1 MISMK
6 TDEKTAIAAKEDKD
20 LALPRVAGGLGIRG
34 LEEEDAS
41 ILPIP
46 FVRVVQGQSKDTKT
60 KDGKDAPEGHFFFND
75 TREAFSEL
83 TFCILKSKVVVTEFE
98 RDGVKKPTTQRKI
111 LGITMDTK
119 KIFMLTISVTSF
131 SNYGRLIAEM
141 KQNKVVNVWDH
152 MVTTTTEKQENEKG
166 KFFVVNFALGEALT
180 ADDTIE
186 LGLEFEQHKKVLE
199 KKEEEY
205 TNEEGEALPFK

>member
-1 MISMK
+1 MK
-6 TDEKTAIAAKEDKD
+6 TDKPEIVKKDTAD
-20 LALPRVAGGLGIRG
+20 LVLPRVAGGLGIRG

-75 TREAFSEL
+75 TREAFETL

-111 LGITMDTK
+111 LGITMTTK
-119 KIFMLTISVTSF
+119 KVFMLTISITSF
-131 SNYGRLIAEM
+131 AGYGRLIAEM
-141 KQNKVVNVWDH
+141 KQNKVVNVWDR
-152 MVTTTTEKQENEKG
+152 MVTATTEKQENDKG

-180 ADDTIE
+180 AEDTIE
-186 LGLEFEQHKKVLE
+186 LGFEFEQHKKVLE
-199 KKEEEY
+199 KKDEASEADL
-205 TNEEGEALPFK
+205 GEALPFQ

>member
-1 MISMK
+1 MK

-46 FVRVVQGQSKDTKT
+46 FVRVVQGQSKDVKT
-60 KDGKDAPEGHFFFND
+60 KDGTEALEGSFFFGD
-75 TREAFSEL
+75 TRESFKDL
-83 TFCILKSKVVVTEFE
+83 TFCILKSKVVVTEM
-98 RDGVKKPTTQRKI
+98 DDIANPGKKKMVTQRKI

-119 KIFMLTISVTSF
+119 KLFMLTISVTSF
-131 SNYGRLIAEM
+131 ASYGRLIAEM
-141 KQNKVVNVWDH
+141 KQNKVVNVWDR
-152 MVTTTTEKQENEKG
+152 MVTATTEKQENDKG

-180 ADDTIE
+180 AEDTIE
-186 LGLEFEQHKKVLE
+186 LGFEFEQYKKVLE
-199 KKEEEY
+199 KKEEDVV
-205 TNEEGEALPFK
+205 NSEGKALPLQ